1 MKKHHIY
8 SSFDDEELGTKEEQ
22 LDAYREFCD
31 INDRECGDEDDD
43 DNDIINSTDF
53 YNWRNEELQSRF
65 DDEMTNIHY
74 QERDHL
80 KKYLV
85 MADLGLWNGHF
96 DGGKIINGL
105 APSIEACLEDYNQ
118 IYVLGKQLCVE
129 ATHHD
134 GTNFFKIKELTP
146 KGCEWWKNHE
156 IWDNPR
162 EAHKR
167 LWNDS
172 HLTHQVSL
180 FKELYGW

>member
-1 MKKHHIY
+1 MKTITRPQHFIY
-8 SSFDDEELGTKEEQ
+8 SDFDEEELGTDEEQ
-22 LDAYREFCD
+22 LDMYHEFCD
-31 INDRECGDEDDD
+31 INDKEYQDED
-43 DNDIINSTDF
+43 SQDF
-53 YNWRNEELQSRF
+53 FDWKNYELQTRF
-65 DDEMTNIHY
+65 DDEMENIY
-74 QERDHL
+74 YEE
-80 KKYLV
+80 KENPKTYLV
-85 MADLGLWNGHF
+85 IADLGLWNGHF

-105 APSIEACLEDYNQ
+105 ASSIKACLEDYNR

-146 KGCEWWKNHE
+146 KGCEWWKNHG

>member
-8 SSFDDEELGTKEEQ
+8 SNFDDEELGTEEEQ
-22 LDAYREFCD
+22 LEAYYEFCD
-31 INDRECGDEDDD
+31 INAIEYDENNLNED
-43 DNDIINSTDF
+43 DF
-53 YNWRNEELQSRF
+53 YNWKNEELQIRF
-65 DDEMTNIHY
+65 DDEMSNISC
-74 QERDHL
+74 QEKDEPKR
-80 KKYLV
+80 YLII
-85 MADLGLWNGHF
+85 ADIGRWNRRF
-96 DGGKIINGL
+96 EGGKIIKGL
-105 APSIEACLEDYNQ
+105 APSIKACLEDYNQ

-129 ATHHD
+129 ATHYD